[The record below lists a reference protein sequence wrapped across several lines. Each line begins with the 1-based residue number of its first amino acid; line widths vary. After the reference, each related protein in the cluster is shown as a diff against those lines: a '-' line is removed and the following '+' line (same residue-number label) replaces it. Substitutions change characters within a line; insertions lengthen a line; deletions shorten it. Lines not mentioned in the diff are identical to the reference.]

1 MRGRWAPPDLDHG
14 ASDAISK
21 SQRYLTL
28 STLAVKF
35 KNQPLRNSSGKDHC

>member
-28 STLAVKF
+28 SILAVK
-35 KNQPLRNSSGKDHC
+35 NQSLGNSSGKDHC